1 MATIVTCYFELPFS
15 KHNNLSYNK
24 YNDWIK
30 NMLKINN
37 NMVIFCDAKSLP
49 FIRDLRRDKIDKTKI
64 IEISFQQFYTYKY
77 SNVFLKQYESDPEK
91 FIGHNIFLYMIWNEK
106 SNFLKLAIEMN
117 AFNDDYYLW
126 VDMGCFRYET
136 DLFLNY
142 PNPAKIQQ
150 QDKSKVLLLS
160 VIPFTEN
167 ELNTDYL
174 PDFTKLNRISGT
186 IFGGG
191 KEILLEWHNKYYHM
205 LENFIQNSRFIGKD
219 QTIMNCVYLFNKNM
233 CNLIHSPDI
242 CRDKWFYLQDYLCG

>member
-1 MATIVTCYFELPFS
+1 LASRLKFAAAAYRKLGMGHRIIAFFNDAGSGVYNRYKIVKIEENVSPCSGTHNCTSYSSFYPS
-15 KHNNLSYNK
+15 KY
-24 YNDWIK
+24 
-30 NMLKINN
+30 
-37 NMVIFCDAKSLP
+37 
-49 FIRDLRRDKIDKTKI
+49 
-64 IEISFQQFYTYKY
+64 
-77 SNVFLKQYESDPEK
+77 
-91 FIGHNIFLYMIWNEK
+91 
-106 SNFLKLAIEMN
+106 AIEMN

-136 DLFLNY
+136 DIFLNY

-167 ELNTDYL
+167 ELNRDYL
-174 PDFTKLNRISGT
+174 SDFTKLNRISGT

-205 LENFIQNSRFIGKD
+205 LETFIQNGRFIGKD